1 MAKWLEKL
9 EAMAGG
15 GPGGPNRVK
24 MLRLLLIIGCVGA
37 MLMLMNSFLTFNK
50 VEPSLQGQR
59 QGQEQNLQSLD
70 DTAWTSPSSR
80 EGASFET
87 VEQPL
92 EARLKEILEKI
103 VGVGEVD
110 VLVTIDSTEE
120 IVVERNEKET
130 QSVTDEND
138 KSGGKRHI
146 TAINKDGEVV
156 LVEVSGD
163 QKPIIKKTI
172 NPRIRGVLIVA
183 KGAENATVR
192 RLIIDA
198 VEKGVNVAATRISVA
213 PRKQ

>member
-15 GPGGPNRVK
+15 GPGGPKRVK

-37 MLMLMNSFLTFNK
+37 LLMLINSFLTYNE
-50 VEPSLQGQR
+50 VEPSVQGQ
-59 QGQEQNLQSLD
+59 GQNLQSVD
-70 DTAWTSPSSR
+70 DTAWTSPGSH
-80 EGASFET
+80 EGASFEA

-138 KSGGKRHI
+138 KNGGKRHI

-183 KGAENATVR
+183 KGAENVTVR

-198 VEKGVNVAATRISVA
+198 VEKGVNVAASRISVA